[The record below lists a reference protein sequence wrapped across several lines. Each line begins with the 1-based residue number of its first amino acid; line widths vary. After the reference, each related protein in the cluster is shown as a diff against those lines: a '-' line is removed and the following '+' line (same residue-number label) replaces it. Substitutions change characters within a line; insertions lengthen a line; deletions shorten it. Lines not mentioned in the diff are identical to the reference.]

1 MRWQLK
7 HFPADGNLPANKR
20 REKARSAIDW
30 KSAETHPN
38 LANKHDSMSF
48 NFLQYSISHSIP
60 HLPTLFHIPWH
71 INYIGLSQIY
81 RTEQSREFKCN
92 HNSIKNF
99 LHISVLSIHSYYS
112 SIGSSFRESWGRKKY
127 MICLSITGGSDRG
140 DTRLYIMSKKLVCWR
155 IQKESYYHSKLREER
170 TRPQLQ
176 EMAMAWLW
184 LKWEEIS
191 TGLKCSFI

>member
-30 KSAETHPN
+30 KSAEAHPN

-92 HNSIKNF
+92 PNSIKNF
-99 LHISVLSIHSYYS
+99 LHISVLSIHSYYTS
-112 SIGSSFRESWGRKKY
+112 NRK
-127 MICLSITGGSDRG
+127 L
-140 DTRLYIMSKKLVCWR
+140 
-155 IQKESYYHSKLREER
+155 IQRKLREEEIYDL
-170 TRPQLQ
+170 PQHYRRFWQ
-176 EMAMAWLW
+176 RRYTV
-184 LKWEEIS
+184 IHYV
-191 TGLKCSFI
+191 